1 LYRTL
6 KAGVLY
12 FAIVFSAGFIL
23 GTIRILW
30 IVPRLGARAA
40 ELLESP
46 FMVVIS
52 FAAAR
57 TIIRRMAFSFVI
69 PQRLTMG
76 AIAVTLMLVAEFTA
90 VLWLRGLTLAQY
102 LATRDPVSGSVY
114 YFALFLFAIAPAL
127 VARRITAP

>member
-90 VLWLRGLTLAQY
+90 VLWCEA
-102 LATRDPVSGSVY
+102 
-114 YFALFLFAIAPAL
+114 
-127 VARRITAP
+127 